1 MRCRRAYRGGVGFLQ
16 VHARMT
22 PVNLLAAQFEDP
34 ENARLIY
41 LAAGGLVVVAI
52 LVVVGTVWWWR
63 SAAVEH
69 PSLGPLEVMG
79 SRSWAKADDVER
91 QQELDAVRP
100 QGATQDDTSLIVPD
114 PVDLLEADRER
125 PIDFDDLAGD
135 PEDDEW
141 RQDTRPVRRPARVP
155 MDPLLRGNDD
165 Y

>member
-1 MRCRRAYRGGVGFLQ
+1 MA
-16 VHARMT
+16 

-41 LAAGGLVVVAI
+41 LAAGGLVLIAI

-79 SRSWAKADDVER
+79 TKSWTKGDDTTR
-91 QQELDAVRP
+91 QQVLDAVRP
-100 QGATQDDTSLIVPD
+100 EGATPGDGSLVVPD
-114 PVDLLEADRER
+114 PVDLLETDRER
-125 PIDFDDLAGD
+125 PLHFDDLAGD
-135 PEDDEW
+135 PEEDDEW
-141 RQDTRPVRRPARVP
+141 RAETRPVRRPARVP